1 MVTKLFHL
9 INQVVIVSYL
19 TTYYLTTYYLTTYY
33 LTT

>member
-19 TTYYLTTYYLTTYY
+19 TTYYLTTYYLTT
-33 LTT
+33 